1 MKEKIKTICLVLITI
16 GILVSVWIYIQKGML
31 YLNAYKD
38 CMELVDLSWK
48 CISVL
53 NGGGGQ

>member
-1 MKEKIKTICLVLITI
+1 
-16 GILVSVWIYIQKGML
+16 VWIYIQKGML

-48 CISVL
+48 CIGVL

>member
-1 MKEKIKTICLVLITI
+1 MKEKIKIICLALITI
-16 GILVSVWIYIQKGML
+16 GILVSMWIYIQKGML

-38 CMELVDLSWK
+38 CMGLVNLSWK
-48 CISVL
+48 CISIL